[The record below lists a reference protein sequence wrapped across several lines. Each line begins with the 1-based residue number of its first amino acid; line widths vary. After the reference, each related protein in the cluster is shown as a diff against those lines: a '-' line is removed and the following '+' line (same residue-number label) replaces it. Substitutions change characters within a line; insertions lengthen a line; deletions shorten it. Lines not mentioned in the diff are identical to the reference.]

1 MLPNGVKLII
11 NVIDQHD
18 IDFSMAKN
26 TAISSVANTIKKLH
40 IQNNMHLTYKQ
51 DLYKDKQ
58 TEIYERFIE
67 YLVPIME
74 NIDYP
79 ALIGEWK

>member
-1 MLPNGVKLII
+1 MHII
-11 NVIDQHD
+11 
-18 IDFSMAKN
+18 
-26 TAISSVANTIKKLH
+26 L
-40 IQNNMHLTYKQ
+40 NMQLTYKQ

-79 ALIGEWK
+79 ALIGECK